1 MKCWRYVKKKEG
13 NLIMYTDE
21 TIQNELKKIV
31 LEMIEDDTGEISF
44 EDSFYSLGLNSIDRI
59 RLVVEIEK
67 KYGIEIEDDED
78 YAEENFININTVTKV
93 VQKYL

>member
-1 MKCWRYVKKKEG
+1 
-13 NLIMYTDE
+13 MYTDE

-31 LEMIEDDTGEISF
+31 LEIIEDDTSEFSF

-78 YAEENFININTVTKV
+78 YAEENFVNINTVAKV